1 MAEFNKLYNP
11 YKELGDNQLR
21 YPLSEPNYKGH
32 IRFTVLNEENTNRKA
47 FDQLTEKLG
56 NAAATL
62 FGKNKEG
69 EIDVATNL
77 EKIISGD
84 PPQSKRDEKAARG
97 QLANQQARRSASR
110 FSPSNRTCLL
120 YLPVGLQYRD
130 NASYSNFDL
139 GVTGAALSA
148 GGGIT
153 SGLSTIKDALANT
166 SADKDVATAAAVG
179 IIDKFGG
186 SLAAVGSAAFKLG
199 VGVTINPNTRTLFE
213 KVGIREFAFT
223 FKFFAES
230 RKEAVEIEKIIQ
242 FFREELYPEEINAIV
257 SGGETRQSISI
268 GYRFPKKFG
277 IQIEYDGNQIG
288 TKILPC
294 HLRDISTNYN
304 PTNMSFHDDGKFT
317 EIDMT
322 LSFVEI
328 RTLSKT
334 DIKEG
339 F

>member
-56 NAAATL
+56 NAATL

-69 EIDVATNL
+69 SVDVATNL
-77 EKIISGD
+77 EEIVSGD
-84 PPQSKRDEKAARG
+84 PATNKRDIKQAKG
-97 QLANQQARRSASR
+97 QLANQQTRRSASR

-153 SGLSTIKDALANT
+153 SGISTIKDALANS
-166 SADKDVATAAAVG
+166 SADKDIATAAAVG

-186 SLAAVGSAAFKLG
+186 SAVGSAAFKLG

-242 FFREELYPEEINAIV
+242 FFREELYPEEILANATV
-257 SGGETRQSISI
+257 SGGEGQAISI

>member
-32 IRFTVLNEENTNRKA
+32 IRFTVLNEDNTNRKA
-47 FDQLTEKLG
+47 FDQLTEKFG
-56 NAAATL
+56 KTATTL

-77 EKIISGD
+77 EEIISGD
-84 PPQSKRDEKAARG
+84 PATNKRDIKQAKG
-97 QLANQQARRSASR
+97 QLANQQVRRSASR

-153 SGLSTIKDALANT
+153 SGISTMKDALANT

-186 SLAAVGSAAFKLG
+186 SAVGSAAFKLG

-230 RKEAVEIEKIIQ
+230 RKEAAEIEKIIQ
-242 FFREELYPEEINAIV
+242 FFREELYPEEINATV
-257 SGGETRQSISI
+257 PDGEGEQSISI

-304 PTNMSFHDDGKFT
+304 PTNMSFRDDGKFT

>member
-32 IRFTVLNEENTNRKA
+32 IRFTVLNEENSNRKA

-56 NAAATL
+56 NSAATL
-62 FGKNKEG
+62 FGRNRDG
-69 EIDVATNL
+69 EQDIGGNLQTITSGDVATNR
-77 EKIISGD
+77 
-84 PPQSKRDEKAARG
+84 RDIKQMQG
-97 QLANQQARRSASR
+97 QQASQQTRRSASR

-148 GGGIT
+148 GGGVT
-153 SGLSTIKDALANT
+153 SGLSTIKDALTNT
-166 SADKDVATAAAVG
+166 SADRDVATAAAVG

-186 SLAAVGSAAFKLG
+186 SMAAVGSAAFKLG

-213 KVGIREFAFT
+213 KVGIREFSFT

-242 FFREELYPEEINAIV
+242 FFREELYPEEINANV
-257 SGGETRQSISI
+257 SGGETTQSISI

-304 PTNMSFHDDGKFT
+304 PTNMSFHEDGKFT

>member
-56 NAAATL
+56 NATVTL

-77 EKIISGD
+77 EEIISGD
-84 PPQSKRDEKAARG
+84 PPKSKRDETAARG
-97 QLANQQARRSASR
+97 QLATQQTRRSASR

-153 SGLSTIKDALANT
+153 SGLSTMKDALANT

-199 VGVTINPNTRTLFE
+199 VVVTINPNTRTLFE

-242 FFREELYPEEINAIV
+242 FFREELYPEEINADV
-257 SGGETRQSISI
+257 PDGEGKQSISI

>member
-32 IRFTVLNEENTNRKA
+32 IRFTVLNEENSNRKA

-56 NAAATL
+56 NSAATL
-62 FGKNKEG
+62 FGRNRDG
-69 EIDVATNL
+69 EQDIGGNLQTITSGDVATNR
-77 EKIISGD
+77 
-84 PPQSKRDEKAARG
+84 RDIKQMQG
-97 QLANQQARRSASR
+97 QQASQQTRRSASR

-148 GGGIT
+148 GGGVT
-153 SGLSTIKDALANT
+153 SGLSTIKDALTNT
-166 SADKDVATAAAVG
+166 SADRDVATAAAVG

-186 SLAAVGSAAFKLG
+186 SMAAVGSAAFKLG

-213 KVGIREFAFT
+213 KVGIREFSFT

-242 FFREELYPEEINAIV
+242 FFREELYPEEINANV
-257 SGGETRQSISI
+257 SGGETTQSISI

>member
-32 IRFTVLNEENTNRKA
+32 IRFTVLNEENSNRKA

-56 NAAATL
+56 NSAATL
-62 FGKNKEG
+62 FGRNRDG
-69 EIDVATNL
+69 EQDIGGNLQTITSGDVATNR
-77 EKIISGD
+77 
-84 PPQSKRDEKAARG
+84 RDIKQMQG
-97 QLANQQARRSASR
+97 QQASQQTRRSASR

-148 GGGIT
+148 GGGVT
-153 SGLSTIKDALANT
+153 SGLSTIKDALTNT
-166 SADKDVATAAAVG
+166 SADRDVATAAAVG

-186 SLAAVGSAAFKLG
+186 SMAAVGSAAFKLG

-213 KVGIREFAFT
+213 KVGIREFSFT

>member
-56 NAAATL
+56 NSAATL
-62 FGKNKEG
+62 FGRNRDGEQDIEG
-69 EIDVATNL
+69 NLQTITSGDVATNT
-77 EKIISGD
+77 
-84 PPQSKRDEKAARG
+84 RDIKQMQG
-97 QLANQQARRSASR
+97 QQASQQTRRSASR

-153 SGLSTIKDALANT
+153 SGLSTIKDALTNT

-186 SLAAVGSAAFKLG
+186 SLSAVGSAAFKLG

-242 FFREELYPEEINAIV
+242 FFREELYPEEINANV
-257 SGGETRQSISI
+257 SGGETRQAISI

>member
-1 MAEFNKLYNP
+1 
-11 YKELGDNQLR
+11 
-21 YPLSEPNYKGH
+21 
-32 IRFTVLNEENTNRKA
+32 
-47 FDQLTEKLG
+47 
-56 NAAATL
+56 L
-62 FGKNKEG
+62 FGRNRDG
-69 EIDVATNL
+69 EQDIGGNLQTITSGDVATNR
-77 EKIISGD
+77 
-84 PPQSKRDEKAARG
+84 RDIKQMQG
-97 QLANQQARRSASR
+97 QQASQQTRRSASR

-148 GGGIT
+148 GGGVT
-153 SGLSTIKDALANT
+153 SGLSTIKDALTNT
-166 SADKDVATAAAVG
+166 SADRDVATAAAVG

-186 SLAAVGSAAFKLG
+186 SMAAVGSAAFKLG

-213 KVGIREFAFT
+213 KVGIREFSFT